1 MSTCLQLSIERLVK
15 VGKKYHEVHGYH
27 AACAFAF
34 FMACLSTHTQMVYTT
49 YVKLLILFYHF
60 QALKPYIIA
69 RMLDE
74 KGMKVSR
81 FGVHKFIQHYNES
94 GSINRKDGSG

>member
-1 MSTCLQLSIERLVK
+1 
-15 VGKKYHEVHGYH
+15 
-27 AACAFAF
+27 
-34 FMACLSTHTQMVYTT
+34 MVYTT

-69 RMLDE
+69 RVLDE

-81 FGVHKFIQHYNES
+81 FSVHKFIQHYNES
-94 GSINRKDGSG
+94 GSIDRKDGSGRPSKVTLQVKCSDIGPLYQRKIPHTPQVHAGQ